1 MYQVITV
8 SEISPNQCQSCST
21 NDRACTRCR
30 DRKIRCG
37 RERPCCT
44 NCTRDKANCSYT
56 TPEKRVNHI
65 KLLCNNVGDLEGR
78 LGSIEGELSNLAMLL
93 KTNGSRRSS
102 VERPEE
108 DESPLVFMDDDH
120 FTENLATSPPPTDR
134 HIIRSQGDLT
144 DRYHGPATVF
154 ALCSQFSD
162 MVLQEQGVE
171 AENPHLSQEH
181 SQTTEALKDTL
192 TRMCLEAS
200 LEEPFDI
207 NANQASIR
215 LPPKQFLLMV
225 QAQFFQHADHATD
238 LFVQSHFC
246 AVVEEI
252 YSRPFTRSD
261 EPWAVTFNTIIL
273 LVLGSEISSQSND
286 PLIRSQFAMPFLTT
300 VRTALSNP
308 NLLMAPRL
316 INCQTLALL
325 VSLSAIDLF
334 LVLD

>member
-1 MYQVITV
+1 
-8 SEISPNQCQSCST
+8 
-21 NDRACTRCR
+21 
-30 DRKIRCG
+30 
-37 RERPCCT
+37 
-44 NCTRDKANCSYT
+44 
-56 TPEKRVNHI
+56 VNHI

-93 KTNGSRRSS
+93 KTNGSQRSS
-102 VERPEE
+102 VEIAEEE
-108 DESPLVFMDDDH
+108 DSPLVFMDDDH
-120 FTENLATSPPPTDR
+120 FIEHAASSPPTDR

-144 DRYHGPATVF
+144 DRYHGPATIF

-162 MVLQEQGVE
+162 TVLLEHGSEADILHLPQESL
-171 AENPHLSQEH
+171 AADR
-181 SQTTEALKDTL
+181 SQTMEALKDTL

-207 NANQASIR
+207 NTNQASIR

-225 QAQFFQHADHATD
+225 QAQFFQHADYATD

-252 YSRPFTRSD
+252 YSRPFAHND
-261 EPWAVTFNTIIL
+261 EPWAITFNTIIL
-273 LVLGSEISSQSND
+273 LVLGSEMSTQSSD
-286 PLIRSQFAMPFLTT
+286 PLFGSQFAMPFLTT

-308 NLLMAPRL
+308 SLLMASRL

-325 VSLSAIDLF
+325 VSTSA
-334 LVLD
+334 